1 MAADKPKQ
9 PENGMKFETCLTR
22 LEEIVGQLEKGDLAL
37 EDALKVF
44 EEGVRLSKSCMKILE
59 QAERKVEI
67 LLEDKD
73 GGKRLQPF
81 EREGEETEPESYG
94 ANDRSEGLPR

>member
-1 MAADKPKQ
+1 MATDKTKQ
-9 PENGMKFETCLTR
+9 PADDMTFEASLTR

-59 QAERKVEI
+59 EAERKVEV

-73 GGKRLQPF
+73 GAKRLQPF

-94 ANDRSEGLPR
+94 TSDRPEGLPR